1 MNGLRYSIRTLT
13 VLLTLSFAQTG
24 LIQPAAAA
32 DLQIRS
38 SKNGISYMTGGI
50 GDEDAQAMRRHAKEF
65 TLNLV
70 FSEGE
75 AGQSVTEVNV
85 NIYDEQSK
93 LVFRIK
99 GAKPL
104 LHVNLPA
111 GTYTILA
118 TNNGEKL
125 RHKLTVSKNT
135 HQRVILNWKNEAV
148 DAATK
153 EDAGV

>member
-1 MNGLRYSIRTLT
+1 MRSFSYLIRTIIFLF
-13 VLLTLSFAQTG
+13 TLSLAQAS
-24 LIQPAAAA
+24 LIQSATAA

-38 SKNGISYMTGGI
+38 TKNGINYMTGGI
-50 GDEDAQAMRRHAKEF
+50 GDEDTQTMRRHAKEF

-75 AGQSVTEVNV
+75 TGQSVTEVNV
-85 NIYDEQSK
+85 NIYNEQSE

-125 RHKLTVSKNT
+125 RHKLSISENT
-135 HQRVILNWKNEAV
+135 HQRVILNWKNEEV
-148 DAATK
+148 DALSR
-153 EDAGV
+153 EDSGV